1 MSPPVRIAL
10 LIAVSL
16 AFCLPTLTSKL
27 TRDDY
32 FHWAL
37 LTGSAVAPTLS
48 AESPLSLH
56 DATMRLFAFL
66 QPGEG
71 DTLEQARASGLI
83 PWWADNRLEVEFWR
97 PVAAISHWLD
107 YQWWPDSPLL
117 MHWHSAVW
125 YALLLCSLWYFLT
138 QLGLK
143 GAVLG
148 VAVALYALDAS
159 HLVAIGWLANR
170 NIMLAGCFAFL
181 SLAFYHRS
189 TLQSDPKTLLGA
201 AILLAAS
208 LLSAEGGLAIAGF
221 MMSHAL
227 FLDQRTW
234 SRRVFWLGTMAVV
247 VVGWRVIYGTLGFAA
262 RNSGAYFDPVADPAS
277 FIDNALIQIPILI
290 MDQLTGIESLQLLM
304 APHTLVAQAVVGAVF
319 VVIVSLLF
327 LPLLRQNPIARFFY
341 AGALLAM
348 VPAGTT
354 LFTGGRLLFISGA
367 GLLVV
372 LSMYLVGVYQR
383 QPWLPRGTL
392 KGLPFW
398 IGAIGL
404 TITTLVA
411 NGYIWYTLE
420 KQSLNQDQKRVYS
433 SLANALEHYNGQ
445 ADHLLVVNPPIQFDL
460 MYAQVI
466 AQYHQLPHPRYLNAL
481 VPGVAPLVIT
491 RTGINRLE
499 IRSETDS
506 LAISPNASFAPVA
519 GALSSLY
526 GARRA
531 DQFFAGT
538 GYRRTP
544 GEIITLPDLQ
554 VEVLDT
560 SAAGVPARI
569 AVTLKNNLDA
579 IAYQWL
585 YWHHESNGYETLTIP
600 APGESVR
607 LAGPFEQTTITTTK

>member
-1 MSPPVRIAL
+1 MTPPVRIAL
-10 LIAVSL
+10 LIAISL

-37 LTGSAVAPTLS
+37 LTGSAVAPTIP

-83 PWWADNRLEVEFWR
+83 PWWADTRLEVEFWR
-97 PVAAISHWLD
+97 PVAAITHWLD
-107 YQWWPDSPLL
+107 YQWWPESPLL

-125 YALLLCSLWYFLT
+125 YALLLCCLLYLLT

-143 GAVLG
+143 GAALG

-189 TLQSDPKTLLGA
+189 TLQSDPKSLLGA
-201 AILLAAS
+201 AMLLVAS
-208 LLSAEGGLAIAGF
+208 LLTAEGGLAVAGF

-227 FLDQRTW
+227 FLDQR
-234 SRRVFWLGTMAVV
+234 SLPRRALWLGIMAAV
-247 VVGWRVIYGTLGFAA
+247 VVGWRLLYGTLGFAA
-262 RNSGAYFDPVADPAS
+262 RYSGAYFDPVADTVS
-277 FIDNALIQIPILI
+277 FLDNALIQIPILI

-304 APHTLVAQAVVGAVF
+304 APHTLVYQAMVGATF
-319 VVIVSLLF
+319 VVIMSLLF
-327 LPLLRQNPIARFFY
+327 WPLLRHNALARFFY

-348 VPAGTT
+348 IPAGTT

-372 LSMYLVGVYQR
+372 LAMYFVGVYQR
-383 QPWLPRGTL
+383 CQWLPRGTL

-420 KQSLNQDQKRVYS
+420 KQSLNQDQQRVYGT
-433 SLANALEHYNGQ
+433 LANAFEHYNGQ

-460 MYAQVI
+460 MYAQVM
-466 AQYHQLPHPRYLNAL
+466 AQHHQLPHPRYLNAL
-481 VPGVAPLVIT
+481 VPGVAPVIIT
-491 RTGINRLE
+491 RAAANRLE
-499 IRSETDS
+499 LHSETDS
-506 LAISPNASFAPVA
+506 LAISPNASFTPVA

-531 DQFFAGT
+531 DQFFAGPS
-538 GYRRTP
+538 YRRTA
-544 GEIITLPDLQ
+544 GERITLPDLQ
-554 VEVLDT
+554 IEVMET
-560 SAAGVPARI
+560 SASGVPVRI
-569 AVTLKNNLDA
+569 AITLKKDLDA

-585 YWHHESNGYETLTIP
+585 YWHHERNSFEALAIP